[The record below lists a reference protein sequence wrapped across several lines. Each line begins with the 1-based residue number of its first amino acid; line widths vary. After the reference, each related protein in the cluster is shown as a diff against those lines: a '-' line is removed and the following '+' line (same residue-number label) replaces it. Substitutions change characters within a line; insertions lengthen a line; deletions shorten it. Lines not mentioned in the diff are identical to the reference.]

1 MLKEINKTAIRNVAS
16 SMRIVADRV
25 IVCMVK
31 SIEHFNWS
39 NIFVLQF

>member
-1 MLKEINKTAIRNVAS
+1 MLKEFNKTAMRNVAS
-16 SMRIVADRV
+16 SMRIVTDRV
-25 IVCMVK
+25 TVCMVK